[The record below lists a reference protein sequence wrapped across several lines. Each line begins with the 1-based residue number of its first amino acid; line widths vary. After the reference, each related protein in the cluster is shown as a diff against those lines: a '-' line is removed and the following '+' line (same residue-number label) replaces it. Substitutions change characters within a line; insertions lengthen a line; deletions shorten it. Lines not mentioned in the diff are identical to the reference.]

1 MALRGQ
7 WSNPM
12 QVQVKMKTTVVCQ
25 YGTFKTGDVLRTDAA
40 FAKHLVEDC
49 SAAEYVTAPKQTEA
63 PKQAEEK
70 PQAAPVKKGRK

>member
-1 MALRGQ
+1 
-7 WSNPM
+7 M

-49 SAAEYVTAPKQTEA
+49 SAAEYVA
-63 PKQAEEK
+63 
-70 PQAAPVKKGRK
+70 QAAKLAPVVQEPPAKKVKK

>member
-1 MALRGQ
+1 
-7 WSNPM
+7 M

-49 SAAEYVTAPKQTEA
+49 SAAEYVA
-63 PKQAEEK
+63 QAEK
-70 PQAAPVKKGRK
+70 PVVQGPPAKKVKK